1 MDRVAKIA
9 TTAGG
14 FHNVVDA
21 TWLVIDIS
29 ERLKPSGLAQGLSA
43 SFVQKVTPR

>member
-29 ERLKPSGLAQGLSA
+29 ERLKPSGVGSA
-43 SFVQKVTPR
+43 AARFSRKK